1 MDVPS
6 NFLINDIRKPEEFRK
21 KTFSGYSK
29 KDVFDIFFK
38 SLDENKLEES
48 CQWCIELVLSGYFEE
63 LWERIINYIS
73 KYIGIHNPLLPYVLF
88 LRIVKFLKLK
98 KIDVFEKNYLE
109 LRNSQEVR
117 NLFGELVCII
127 IMSTKTRKPKNI
139 IRITSYQFSTDIFQK
154 RLIAK
159 SLNGTEKFIVSG
171 DPKELSIIINEF
183 SYNIEEV
190 RFNLNNLIYWVSWV
204 LEWEK
209 TLQKKNKELICSIRN
224 INGVDK
230 KYFRDFIW
238 IFWEVILYETNN
250 KNNEILTK
258 QIRSL
263 YEFFKMKYTSGKKRK
278 RINLIITSLELLSLN
293 INADFIDKHPIVD
306 RYHLL
311 VQACGN
317 INLLY
322 KEKKKYENMTSDV
335 VNSKMKQEATYVV
348 TKYQDLKMLEE
359 FPNKEKPK
367 YLKSKDNPKD
377 LMSKKKEKKNI
388 DEISQEKQDLVSQID
403 SLLLGTSKKKITYNK
418 PIQIE
423 PMIEKNKTVNLIT
436 EIENKLN
443 KKKKKNKYMN
453 VVVNKKIINL

>member
-1 MDVPS
+1 
-6 NFLINDIRKPEEFRK
+6 
-21 KTFSGYSK
+21 
-29 KDVFDIFFK
+29 
-38 SLDENKLEES
+38 
-48 CQWCIELVLSGYFEE
+48 
-63 LWERIINYIS
+63 
-73 KYIGIHNPLLPYVLF
+73 
-88 LRIVKFLKLK
+88 
-98 KIDVFEKNYLE
+98 
-109 LRNSQEVR
+109 
-117 NLFGELVCII
+117 
-127 IMSTKTRKPKNI
+127 
-139 IRITSYQFSTDIFQK
+139 
-154 RLIAK
+154 
-159 SLNGTEKFIVSG
+159 
-171 DPKELSIIINEF
+171 
-183 SYNIEEV
+183 
-190 RFNLNNLIYWVSWV
+190 
-204 LEWEK
+204 
-209 TLQKKNKELICSIRN
+209 
-224 INGVDK
+224 
-230 KYFRDFIW
+230 
-238 IFWEVILYETNN
+238 
-250 KNNEILTK
+250 
-258 QIRSL
+258 
-263 YEFFKMKYTSGKKRK
+263 MKYTSGKKRK

-423 PMIEKNKTVNLIT
+423 PMIEQNKTVNLIT

-443 KKKKKNKYMN
+443 KKKKKNKNMN